1 MDIKDNIYYL
11 DDYREIKKQP
21 IIVINIKDIINMSV
35 DLTLLN
41 EQADSENIKIALYMI
56 IDKYKNDYE
65 DIIIQV

>member
-21 IIVINIKDIINMSV
+21 IMVINIKDIINMSV